1 MLLSMK
7 KLLHTLFGKLLLIA
21 VLCGL
26 AFSSPSQVLATESP
40 IAASDSF
47 VLNDDVSGDTGFDTQ
62 TPDEFQTV
70 YVCQTSSIYFCSD
83 ARLADLIATSNTWA
97 TGPPVQ

>member
-1 MLLSMK
+1 MLLSME
-7 KLLHTLFGKLLLIA
+7 KLLHTSFGKLLLIA

-26 AFSSPSQVLATESP
+26 AFSSPSQALATELS

-47 VLNDDVSGDTGFDTQ
+47 VLNDDVSGDTGFDAQ
-62 TPDEFQTV
+62 TPDEFQTA
-70 YVCQTSSIYFCSD
+70 YVCQTGRVYFCSD
-83 ARLADLIATSNTWA
+83 ARLADHIATSNTWA